1 MKKKKLK
8 KIVVMKKD
16 CNKKEEIKKYILKM
30 VVIMEKDCYKKG
42 KIKKDCDNGKRL

>member
-16 CNKKEEIKKYILKM
+16 CDKKEEIKKIYIKN
-30 VVIMEKDCYKKG
+30 G
-42 KIKKDCDNGKRL
+42 CDNGKRLL